1 MEDKKT
7 WTREVGEL
15 LKKDKRSY
23 LEECEYYKEHDTEI
37 VKLVFKD
44 GDAVR
49 INVSC
54 NSLSA
59 ILHEIVREVYGD
71 GAYGRITEEWW

>member
-23 LEECEYYKEHDTEI
+23 LEECEYYKEHGNEI

-71 GAYGRITEEWW
+71 GAFGRITNEWW